1 MTPTKEHHAHP
12 ASSDTQGAI
21 TSRSGLF
28 FPMCFI
34 SKGRWWAGPC
44 TCCQTKSPQITPG
57 IATECPHL
65 TRTLPSWNKRH
76 AEGRSDGDGKEE
88 PVAMLKQTPL
98 EWGLDYYTR
107 QGDFF
112 SPPPPPHHVGKLLMT
127 TGMEASWQGTS
138 RNQRQWDRG
147 FVVQKRASKKAHPLG
162 AFVQGLCLT
171 SKSCYTKI
179 TGCRYP
185 NKNKSRV
192 LPAHPNDFREELLAA
207 GWQTPQPLS
216 LCVQIWRSSLH

>member
-21 TSRSGLF
+21 TSRSGVF

-88 PVAMLKQTPL
+88 PLAMLKQTPL

-112 SPPPPPHHVGKLLMT
+112 SLLPLLLML
-127 TGMEASWQGTS
+127 ANSWWPQAW
-138 RNQRQWDRG
+138 RPLDRG
-147 FVVQKRASKKAHPLG
+147 PAETRGKGTGGWLCKGEHLKRHILWVLLFESYAWLANPVTLRLQAADILTKTKAEY
-162 AFVQGLCLT
+162 CLHIQMI
-171 SKSCYTKI
+171 SGKSC
-179 TGCRYP
+179 
-185 NKNKSRV
+185 
-192 LPAHPNDFREELLAA
+192 
-207 GWQTPQPLS
+207 
-216 LCVQIWRSSLH
+216 